1 MKRELSGIELLRF
14 LCAMTVV
21 IAHYQVFFTT
31 GAWHPVD
38 RSGYPLYAVLAPA
51 YERGDWAVQFFWAI
65 SGFIFYY
72 RYGRSVSEGSTG
84 ARDFA
89 VRRFS
94 RLYPLHFVTLV
105 AVALGQYV
113 YFRAHGMAFVAST
126 NNAKAFI
133 TQLFFA
139 SNWFTSELSFNVQI
153 WSISVEILVYI
164 AFFLIVRNLGFG
176 PVVAIIAA
184 MISWILLELAPE
196 PFNRSVFEC
205 GIYFFLGGLVSRYHK
220 ARSALPIAGA
230 VIILTIALLLH
241 GIIHMGTKPALALT
255 LSCIVVFARTEH
267 ALLDRV
273 AFLGN
278 ATYSSYLIHFPM
290 QLAMVIAID
299 AVGISRRLMMSATAL
314 LLYLGFVVFCSL
326 IVYRWF
332 EKPMQDY
339 FRSMHATQWWWRWE

>member
-14 LCAMTVV
+14 LCAMTVL
-21 IAHYQVFFTT
+21 IAHYQVFFAT
-31 GAWHPVD
+31 GAWHQVD

-72 RYGRSVSEGSTG
+72 RYGRSVSEGKTG
-84 ARDFA
+84 AREFA

-94 RLYPLHFVTLV
+94 RLYPLHFATLV
-105 AVALGQYV
+105 AVAIGQYV
-113 YFRAHGMAFVAST
+113 YFIGHGTAFVT
-126 NNAKAFI
+126 PDNNAKTFVS
-133 TQLFFA
+133 QLFFA

-176 PVVAIIAA
+176 PAVAIIAA
-184 MISWILLELAPE
+184 MISWLLLELAPK
-196 PFNRSVFEC
+196 PFNHSVFEC
-205 GIYFFLGGLVSRYHK
+205 GIYFFFGGLVSLYHK
-220 ARSALPIAGA
+220 ARPALPIAGA
-230 VIILTIALLLH
+230 AMVLAIVSLLY
-241 GIIHMGTKPALALT
+241 GIIPMGTKPALALA

-290 QLAMVIAID
+290 QLAMVVAID
-299 AVGISRRLMMSATAL
+299 AAGISRHLMMNVPAL
-314 LLYLGFVVFCSL
+314 LLYLAFVVACSL

-332 EKPMQDY
+332 EEPMQDY
-339 FRSMHATQWWWRWE
+339 FRRVPAAQLG